1 MITSALKG
9 GWVFKWRCAPIFN
22 SFLSLGMSFFPKGG
36 EGLLHTYKL
45 KKGMDHMIISHKNNM
60 LF

>member
-1 MITSALKG
+1 MFKG
-9 GWVFKWRCAPIFN
+9 KCAPVFN
-22 SFLSLGMSFFPKGG
+22 SSLSLGMSFFPKRG

-45 KKGMDHMIISHKNNM
+45 KRGMDHMIISHKNDM